1 MRVVSID
8 SPRGPLS
15 AGPDSGLLFILG
27 PCVIESRSLVREVAQ
42 ELSAIRDR
50 LGVQIVFKASY
61 DKANRTSGKSFRGIG
76 MEQGLA
82 ILDEVRN
89 EWGFPILSDIHE
101 SEHVPVAAQVLDI
114 LQIPAFLCR
123 QTDLLHAAG
132 ASGKTVH
139 VKKGQFLAPE
149 DMKNVVSKIAE
160 TGNNRILV
168 CERGVSFGYHT
179 LVVDFRS
186 LPLLARTGYPVVF
199 DATHSVQRP
208 GGGGDR
214 SSGDRIFVPSL
225 ARAAVSVGCQGV
237 FMEVH
242 PDPDRAPSDGPN
254 MVPLRELEELLRS
267 LLACFAL
274 RKSFPPDPAFGP
286 VSGEG

>member
-1 MRVVSID
+1 MRVVSVE
-8 SPRGPLS
+8 SPRGNLF
-15 AGPDSGLLFILG
+15 AGPDSPPLFILG
-27 PCVIESRSLVREVAQ
+27 PCVIESRELVREVAQ
-42 ELSAIRDR
+42 ELSEIRDR
-50 LGVQIVFKASY
+50 LGIQIVFKASY

-82 ILDEVRN
+82 ILEEVRS

-101 SEHVPVAAQVLDI
+101 AEHVPAASRVLDI

-132 ASGKTVH
+132 ESGKVVH

-186 LPLLARTGYPVVF
+186 LPLLSRTGYPVVF

-254 MVPLRELEELLRS
+254 MVPLRELEPLLRS
-267 LLACFAL
+267 LLACFEL
-274 RKSFPPDPAFGP
+274 RKSFPPDPAFEPSTG
-286 VSGEG
+286 GQ